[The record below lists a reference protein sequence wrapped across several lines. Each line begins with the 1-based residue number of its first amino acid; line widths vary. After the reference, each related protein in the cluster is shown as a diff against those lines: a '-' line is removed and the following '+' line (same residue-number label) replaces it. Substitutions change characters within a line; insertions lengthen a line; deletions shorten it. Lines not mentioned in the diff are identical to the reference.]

1 MKTHAIQYEKY
12 PNDFYF
18 VHQKA
23 PHKLPL
29 CSIHLFCDVGSAFET
44 NELRGIA
51 HFLEHM
57 LFQGTKQRS
66 AEQIFEEYDRI
77 GTQFNAY
84 TTKRYTCFYVKCHI
98 RHSKRVLRLLS
109 DVMQNSV
116 IRKDTIHKESKV
128 VQQEN
133 RNRLNNYKSRTQSEF
148 ERRIYQNSSFEFPI
162 DDILYRGKTDKPIS
176 QDTLREWYHWFYRP
190 SNMALSIVSNESM
203 SYWKKILFHTSFTQK
218 QFRSSDINSN
228 KPNHSLSFP
237 IQHNIPYKNKIDV
250 TVKREK
256 DMENTH
262 LVMGFRT
269 VNQYSDKKYLFQM
282 LTHIL
287 NGMSGRLFTILRQD
301 NPLVYYATASADEE
315 EYTGYFSVT
324 TEFEDGHLEKVVE
337 LLVALF
343 RDLVKNGIESKEFE
357 IAQSRIRGTH
367 TILYENTDTFASHN
381 GHDFLVF
388 VRDTDNARHY
398 KKTKVAPF
406 ETILDTHFK
415 PITIGQMNSLIR
427 EYFQPQNMVL
437 TIMSSKKI
445 SLAKMNQLCEKMVD

>member
-98 RHSKRVLRLLS
+98 RHSKRVLQLLS
-109 DVMQNSV
+109 DVMRNSV
-116 IRKDTIHKESKV
+116 IQKDTIHKESKV

-133 RNRLNNYKSRTQSEF
+133 RNRLNNYKARTQSEF

-162 DDILYRGKTDKPIS
+162 DDIVYRGKSEQPIS

-190 SNMALSIVSNESM
+190 SNMVLSVVSNESM
-203 SYWKKILFHTSFTQK
+203 TYWKKILFRTSFTQTP
-218 QFRSSDINSN
+218 FRSVEDA
-228 KPNHSLSFP
+228 KPKHALSFP
-237 IQHNIPYKNKIDV
+237 IQHNIPYKSEIDI
-250 TVKREK
+250 TAKREK

-262 LVMGFRT
+262 LVLGFRT
-269 VNQYSDKKYLFQM
+269 VNQYSDKKYLFSM
-282 LTHIL
+282 LTHVL
-287 NGMSGRLFTILRQD
+287 NGMSGRLFTLLRQD
-301 NPLVYYATASADEE
+301 HPLVYYATASADQE

-343 RDLVKNGIESKEFE
+343 SDLAKNGIKPKEFE

-406 ETILDTHFK
+406 ETILETHYK
-415 PITIGQMNSLIR
+415 PITIAQLNSLIR
-427 EYFQPQNMVL
+427 EYFHPQNMVVAL
-437 TIMSSKKI
+437 MSSKKV
-445 SLAKMNQLCEKMVD
+445 SLAKLKTLCEKMAE